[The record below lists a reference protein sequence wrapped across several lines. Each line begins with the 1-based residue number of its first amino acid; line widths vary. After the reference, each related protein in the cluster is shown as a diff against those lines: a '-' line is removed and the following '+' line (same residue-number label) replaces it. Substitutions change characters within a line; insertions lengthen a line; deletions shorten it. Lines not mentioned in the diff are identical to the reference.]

1 VPNKKFGTSMDQ
13 IFKDISFIAL
23 VVAALAG
30 FLYGCRRLMNWLD
43 ARRRAD
49 ERRHR
54 VPRG

>member
-1 VPNKKFGTSMDQ
+1 MDQ

-49 ERRHR
+49 ERRHH